1 MLNVLCDL
9 PFNIQH
15 RTFNI
20 LVILSAR
27 RGGEWG
33 LVASAVFKT
42 VVSAR
47 KRRKVGSIPTR
58 LRQSG
63 VGHDCVVPN
72 FGRGTA
78 QPCPTAYC
86 LGASVRNPIFIAP
99 PSCAASIASTARSKG
114 I

>member
-1 MLNVLCDL
+1 MQNAECRTQKLEILHSEFFILRSAFRMRSRYCVLS
-9 PFNIQH
+9 
-15 RTFNI
+15 
-20 LVILSAR
+20 SAPQKH
-27 RGGEWG
+27 GGEWG

-86 LGASVRNPIFIAP
+86 L
-99 PSCAASIASTARSKG
+99 
-114 I
+114 